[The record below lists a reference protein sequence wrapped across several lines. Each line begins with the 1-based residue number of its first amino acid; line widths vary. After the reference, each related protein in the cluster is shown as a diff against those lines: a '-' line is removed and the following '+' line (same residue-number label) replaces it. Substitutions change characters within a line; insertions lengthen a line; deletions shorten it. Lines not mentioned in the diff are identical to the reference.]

1 MLGKIFDLNQNSF
14 VQQKKMLS
22 HKPVSFI
29 LTLLDHF
36 VSFIIFAQKHFPELK
51 VADKI
56 ITYGTI
62 LILEL
67 KKLENVIA
75 IFF

>member
-1 MLGKIFDLNQNSF
+1 
-14 VQQKKMLS
+14 MLS

-36 VSFIIFAQKHFPELK
+36 VISFIIFAQKHFPELK
-51 VADKI
+51 VEDKI
-56 ITYGTI
+56 IIYGTI
-62 LILEL
+62 VILES
-67 KKLENVIA
+67 KKLENVVA